1 MRSYLKGII
10 TGGVFVFALFVLV
23 GATDDSSEIGRY
35 QMSTAGS
42 SLGYGITLIIDST
55 NGKMW
60 LHKTMKNGWKELNNT
75 NLKER
80 DN

>member
-1 MRSYLKGII
+1 MRSYLQGII

-35 QMSTAGS
+35 QMSS
-42 SLGYGITLIIDST
+42 GYGGTFIIDST

>member
-35 QMSTAGS
+35 QMST
-42 SLGYGITLIIDST
+42 GYGATLIIDST
-55 NGKMW
+55 NGEMW
-60 LHKTMKNGWKELNNT
+60 IWRDVLKKWTKYDNS
-75 NLKER
+75 NLEER
-80 DN
+80 